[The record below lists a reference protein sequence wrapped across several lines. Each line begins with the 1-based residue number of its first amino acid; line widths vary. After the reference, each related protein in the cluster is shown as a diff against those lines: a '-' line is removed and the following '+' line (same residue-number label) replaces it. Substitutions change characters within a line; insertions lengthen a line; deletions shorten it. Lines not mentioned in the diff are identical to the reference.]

1 MSQGKAKSKDEGG
14 GYKDEGGR
22 MKDERSDLSVRKKR
36 YSLDVIK
43 LFVSLPKSEVGKVL
57 GRQMLRSATSV
68 GAQYR
73 EANRGKSIPDFISKI
88 EGALQELDET
98 AYWLDL
104 LSESGIDQ
112 TTGLHRLRKETDEL
126 ISIFVTIAKSAK
138 QRKTK
143 TQTSQ

>member
-1 MSQGKAKSKDEGG
+1 
-14 GYKDEGGR
+14 
-22 MKDERSDLSVRKKR
+22 MKDERNDLNLRTKR

-73 EANRGKSIPDFISKI
+73 EANRGKSTADFISKI

-98 AYWLDL
+98 SYWLDL

-112 TTGLHRLRKETDEL
+112 SNELQRLRAETEEL
-126 ISIFVTIAKSAK
+126 TAIFVTIAKNAK
-138 QRKTK
+138 QNKTTRRIK
-143 TQTSQ
+143 